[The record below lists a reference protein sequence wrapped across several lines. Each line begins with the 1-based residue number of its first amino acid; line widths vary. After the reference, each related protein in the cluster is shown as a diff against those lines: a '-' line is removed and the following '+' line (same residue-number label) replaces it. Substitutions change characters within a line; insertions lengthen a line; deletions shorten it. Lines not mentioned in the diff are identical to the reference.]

1 MGSPTS
7 SARQILD
14 ESEILR
20 VDHIPA
26 ISGMCHRLGLIE
38 IINENI
44 PCNTDID
51 IGTLV
56 VGMVCDT
63 LSGRSPLYQVEDF
76 IAEQDTELLFGA
88 SVDSRRF
95 NDDALGNALDRIH
108 KKGTLKLFTEV
119 SLRAASVFNL
129 DTATVSY
136 DTTSVNV
143 WGDYAGSRP
152 GANEPHITYG
162 HSKDKRG
169 DLKQFMVSMLCV
181 EGNIPL
187 SGKMRD
193 GNASDN
199 KLNNEELQRISK
211 LMRPLEN
218 NISEILYVA
227 DCKVVTPD
235 NMGHLKQMRFV
246 SRFPATYKEH
256 DPAIKR
262 AIEADDWEELGILAE
277 TPSPSKNHPRA
288 SYRAHETAVT
298 MEGESYRALVVQT
311 DHLDKRRTK
320 SIERQRHIQKEKA
333 DKAIKS
339 AGKETYR
346 CRSDAETRLEAIT
359 AKKKKSYWN
368 IAGSISETPVHAP
381 GRAPK
386 NGERKI
392 VGVKYTLELE
402 TEENIAYYNDRLTR
416 AGCFVMITNVPESRM
431 TGGEILKAYK
441 QQYGVEKNFSFLKEP
456 LIANDT
462 FLKKPS
468 RIDAMTFILLL
479 SLMIWNLIQRTLRSS
494 AEVERGLLNDLNRRP
509 TKRPTGYLFMRQLSG
524 IIILRHG
531 NRRMLSGNGI
541 KPQGMNYLRA
551 LGFDEK
557 IYTTPP
563 PPSKTLR
570 RPLGL

>member
-1 MGSPTS
+1 
-7 SARQILD
+7 
-14 ESEILR
+14 
-20 VDHIPA
+20 
-26 ISGMCHRLGLIE
+26 MCHRLGLID

-88 SVDSRRF
+88 RVDSHRF

-119 SLRAASVFNL
+119 SLKAASVFNL
-129 DTATVSY
+129 DTGTVSY

-143 WGDYAGSRP
+143 WGDYAGSEP
-152 GANEPHITYG
+152 GAGEPHITHG

-187 SGKMRD
+187 SGRVRD

-199 KLNNEELQRISK
+199 KLNNEELQRISR
-211 LMRPLEN
+211 LMRPLKN
-218 NISEILYVA
+218 NISELLYVA
-227 DCKVVTPD
+227 DCKVIAPD
-235 NMGHLKQMRFV
+235 NMRHLNQMRFV

-256 DPAIKR
+256 DLAIGR
-262 AIEADDWEELGILAE
+262 AMEADDWEELGILAE
-277 TPSPSKNHPRA
+277 TPSTSKNRPRA
-288 SYRAHETAVT
+288 SYRAHETAVA
-298 MEGESYRALVVQT
+298 MEGKSYRALVVQT
-311 DHLDKRRTK
+311 AALDKRRTK
-320 SIERQRHIQKEKA
+320 SIERQRHVQKEKA
-333 DKAIKS
+333 LKEIKS
-339 AGKETYR
+339 AGREVYR
-346 CRSDAETRLEAIT
+346 CRDDAETRLAAIT
-359 AKKKKSYWN
+359 AKKKKSHWN
-368 IAGSISETPVHAP
+368 ITGGIRETPVHAP

-392 VGVKYTLELE
+392 VGMKYTLELE
-402 TEENIAYYNDRLTR
+402 TEENTAYHNERLTR
-416 AGCFVMITNVPESRM
+416 AGCFVMITNVPKSRM
-431 TGGEILKAYK
+431 TAGEILKAYK

-468 RIDAMTFILLL
+468 RIDALAFILLL

-494 AEVERGLLNDLNRRP
+494 AEVKRGLLEDLNRRP
-509 TKRPTGYLFMRQLSG
+509 TKRPTGYLFMCQLSG
-524 IIILRHG
+524 IIVLTHG

-541 KPQGMNYLRA
+541 KPRGMNYLRA